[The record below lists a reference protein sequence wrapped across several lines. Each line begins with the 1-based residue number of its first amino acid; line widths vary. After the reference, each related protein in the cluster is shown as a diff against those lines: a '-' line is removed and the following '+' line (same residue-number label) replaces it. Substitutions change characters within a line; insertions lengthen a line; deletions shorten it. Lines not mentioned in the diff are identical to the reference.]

1 MLRASAFTRALVSEP
16 PMSRLAFA
24 ILAAALVATP
34 LAAAGSAQAQTQA
47 QSGSGGALN
56 VEIDR
61 SARVQLRGA
70 ASSVIVGNPQIAD
83 VTVVDANTL
92 FIVGKGYGV
101 TEVVAVDGVGR
112 TLFQREIVVTGGST
126 GSVRVWRGAQATE
139 MACGASCAP
148 SVRAAASTATP
159 TP

>member
-1 MLRASAFTRALVSEP
+1 MAGQFARLASALT
-16 PMSRLAFA
+16 
-24 ILAAALVATP
+24 AAAL
-34 LAAAGSAQAQTQA
+34 LAAGSVQA
-47 QSGSGGALN
+47 QSLN

-61 SARVQLRGA
+61 STRIGLNGSA
-70 ASSVIVGNPQIAD
+70 ASVIVGNPAIAD

-92 FIVGKGYGV
+92 FVTGKGYGV

-112 TLFQREIVVTGGST
+112 TLFQGEIVVTGGST

-139 MACGASCAP
+139 LACAASCSP
-148 SVRAAASTATP
+148 SVRNAGGASAP

>member
-1 MLRASAFTRALVSEP
+1 
-16 PMSRLAFA
+16 MSRIPAVL
-24 ILAAALVATP
+24 LAAALLAGPVVAK
-34 LAAAGSAQAQTQA
+34 AQD
-47 QSGSGGALN
+47 GALN

-70 ASSVIVGNPQIAD
+70 AASIIVANPQIAD
-83 VTVVDANTL
+83 VSIVDANTL

-112 TLFQREIVVTGGST
+112 TLFQREIVVSGGAT

-139 MACGASCAP
+139 MTCGASCSP
-148 SVRAAASTATP
+148 SVRSLPAPATTAP
-159 TP
+159 